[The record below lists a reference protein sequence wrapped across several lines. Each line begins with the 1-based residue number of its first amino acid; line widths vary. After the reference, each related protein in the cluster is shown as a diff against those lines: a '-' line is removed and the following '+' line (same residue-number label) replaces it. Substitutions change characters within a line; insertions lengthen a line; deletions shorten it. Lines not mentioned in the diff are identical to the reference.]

1 MEGREREGERV
12 TFSLGPSAAVKS
24 SVPGFRLTEESTT
37 MAMCGEDATIT
48 TMESES
54 PGSPSEEVGKGE
66 EGDRVEEEAGKGDK
80 GVREG

>member
-1 MEGREREGERV
+1 MEEIEGV
-12 TFSLGPSAAVKS
+12 TFSFGPSAAVNS

-54 PGSPSEEVGKGE
+54 PGSLSEAEVRRGE
-66 EGDRVEEEAGKGDK
+66 EGDRVEEDEGEGDR